1 MAVTE
6 YDGEPVPGL
15 PGRLPPGEAI
25 LWQGAPDWK
34 RLAVSAYHVRKVAIY
49 FAALVVLALVS
60 GSKVGLGMTAVSGL
74 AAVALLGLFAW
85 LMARSTLYTI
95 TNRRVVMRFGVAV
108 PMCVNLPMTAIAT
121 ARLNARPDGSGDIAL
136 ATVAGER
143 AGYFLLWP
151 NVRPWRFAR
160 PEPMLRALADART
173 PADILAR
180 AMAEALPAGRRLPI
194 DPPAAKRSPEPR
206 GVPA

>member
-25 LWQGAPDWK
+25 LWQGVPDWR
-34 RLAVSAYHVRKVAIY
+34 RLAISAYHVRKVALY
-49 FAALVVLALVS
+49 FVALVVLALVS
-60 GSKVGLGMTAVSGL
+60 GSKVGLGMTVLAGL
-74 AAVALLGLFAW
+74 VAVALLGLFAW

-108 PMCVNLPMTAIAT
+108 PMCVNLPMTAIET
-121 ARLNARPDGSGDIAL
+121 ARLNARTDGSGDIAL
-136 ATVAGER
+136 ATVPDER

-151 NVRPWRFAR
+151 NVRPWHFTR
-160 PEPMLRALADART
+160 PEPMLRALADARA
-173 PADILAR
+173 PAEILAR
-180 AMAEALPAGRRLPI
+180 AMANALPAGRRLPI
-194 DPPAAKRSPEPR
+194 DPPATKRSPEPR

>member
-15 PGRLPPGEAI
+15 PGWLPPGEEI

-34 RLAVSAYHVRKVAIY
+34 RLAVSAFHVRKVALY
-49 FAALVVLALVS
+49 FAALVILALAS
-60 GSKVGLGMTAVSGL
+60 GSAFGLGMTVASGL
-74 AAVALLGLFAW
+74 AAVGLLALFAW

-108 PMCVNLPMTAIAT
+108 PMCVNLPMAAIET

-136 ATVAGER
+136 ATVPGER

-160 PEPMLRALADART
+160 PEPMLRALADAAG
-173 PADILAR
+173 PAEILAR
-180 AMAEALPAGRRLPI
+180 AMAEAVPAGRRLPI
-194 DPPAAKRSPEPR
+194 DLPAVPRRGEPR

>member
-15 PGRLPPGEAI
+15 PGRLPPGEEI

-34 RLAVSAYHVRKVAIY
+34 RLAISAYHVRKVAIY
-49 FAALVVLALVS
+49 FGLLVVLALAS
-60 GSKVGLGMTAVSGL
+60 GSPVGVGMTVAAGL
-74 AAVALLGLFAW
+74 AAVGILALFAW

-95 TNRRVVMRFGVAV
+95 TSRRVVMRFGVAV
-108 PMCVNLPMTAIAT
+108 PMCVNLPMAAIET
-121 ARLNARPDGSGDIAL
+121 ARLNARADGSGDIAL
-136 ATVAGER
+136 ATVPDER

-160 PEPMLRALADART
+160 PEPMLRALADARG
-173 PADILAR
+173 PAEILAR
-180 AMAEALPAGRRLPI
+180 AMAAALPGGRRLPV
-194 DPPAAKRSPEPR
+194 DRPAARARPEPR